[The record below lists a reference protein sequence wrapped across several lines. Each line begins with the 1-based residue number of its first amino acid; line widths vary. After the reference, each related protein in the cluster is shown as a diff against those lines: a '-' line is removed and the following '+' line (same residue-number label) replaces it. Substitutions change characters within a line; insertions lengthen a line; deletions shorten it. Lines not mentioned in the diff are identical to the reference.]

1 MDWGERV
8 EPATSAATFLI
19 SSLFI
24 YYISNGGA
32 TPLEK
37 KLTVQIP
44 PAPFY
49 MLKVVLLVN

>member
-1 MDWGERV
+1 MDWGEGV
-8 EPATSAATFLI
+8 EPTTSAATFLI